1 MKMTNETYDIIKIVA
16 LLILPISEFVG
27 SLASIWGL
35 PYGKEI
41 TATLV
46 AFDVLF
52 GVVVKIASDYYARNK
67 EGENND

>member
-1 MKMTNETYDIIKIVA
+1 MKMTNKTYDIIKIVA

-52 GVVVKIASDYYARNK
+52 GVVVKIASDIYHK
-67 EGENND
+67 GEEK

>member
-1 MKMTNETYDIIKIVA
+1 MKMTNKTYDIIKIVA

-35 PYGKEI
+35 QYGKEI

-52 GVVVKIASDYYARNK
+52 GVVVKIASDIYRK
-67 EGENND
+67 GEEK